1 MWLLGWGFLEA
12 CQRMGRPE
20 SVWEAKDVLA
30 LIQTGQRDLVET
42 RDELSELGTMV
53 STVQGTIE
61 AMTMETYILQGVAS
75 DDRAEV
81 EYRFLEKHRLH
92 IPGCINGRALDRIL
106 RGAFWLLRGAITLG
120 GQGVSAVKGSHR
132 GY

>member
-1 MWLLGWGFLEA
+1 M
-12 CQRMGRPE
+12 
-20 SVWEAKDVLA
+20 WEAKDELA
-30 LIQTGQRDLVET
+30 PIRMADKDLVES

-53 STVQGTIE
+53 SRVQGAIE
-61 AMTMETYILQGVAS
+61 VMTMETYILQGVAS

-81 EYRFLEKHRLH
+81 EYRFLKKHQLH
-92 IPGCINGRALDRIL
+92 SLGRINGKTLDRIL
-106 RGAFWLLRGAITLG
+106 RGAFWLLGGAITLG